1 MDLKKTKERGKIVGR
16 NMLWRNMLENF
27 LVVRMVRVGE
37 KQHRKKVAIKKSNID
52 MFID

>member
-16 NMLWRNMLENF
+16 NMLWRNMLENL

-37 KQHRKKVAIKKSNID
+37 KQHRKKVATEHMS
-52 MFID
+52 